1 MEDAR
6 NTNGARSAHLGF
18 TRALVRHARDH
29 DVTVSL
35 VADVPH
41 ALLQGAPKR
50 WDLLRGQLGEGVE
63 ILSLADLPALFRDP
77 RPTWPDGTPLKI
89 ILRARSGSEYPYLIK
104 SVAGMDTALDE
115 AHQRRGVPV
124 GATDQENAD
133 LAQRTEGALAIASL
147 VQIRAEKLSLQP
159 LPLDD
164 VEPSIEAVAD
174 GSYPFPFRICLLLP
188 AQPSA
193 AGQRFVSFVASDQG
207 QDTLRSLGAVEETKV
222 NP

>member
-1 MEDAR
+1 MDA
-6 NTNGARSAHLGF
+6 
-18 TRALVRHARDH
+18 
-29 DVTVSL
+29 
-35 VADVPH
+35 
-41 ALLQGAPKR
+41 
-50 WDLLRGQLGEGVE
+50 
-63 ILSLADLPALFRDP
+63 
-77 RPTWPDGTPLKI
+77 
-89 ILRARSGSEYPYLIK
+89 
-104 SVAGMDTALDE
+104 ALDE

-159 LPLDD
+159 LPLDG

-188 AQPSA
+188 AQPSV
-193 AGQRFVSFVASDQG
+193 AGQRFVSFVASGQG
-207 QDTLRSLGAVEETKV
+207 RDTLRSLGAVEETKV